1 MQDQRFSLL
10 SLTTCSV
17 GEVRNISV
25 RVIKGM
31 RIRDPCEVTE
41 GSKKNT
47 FLHQNI
53 DRIRRD
59 QPLGNAFQKLIIE
72 ATEL

>member
-1 MQDQRFSLL
+1 
-10 SLTTCSV
+10 
-17 GEVRNISV
+17 
-25 RVIKGM
+25 VIKGM
-31 RIRDPCEVTE
+31 RIRDPCEVRE

-53 DRIRRD
+53 YRIRRD
-59 QPLGNAFQKLIIE
+59 QPLGDAFQKLIIE